1 MYFYPFS
8 RCKIICLIKGRS
20 LKFTSLSALHAFLLL
35 VRFSFNFHSE
45 TTVTSPV
52 SSINSSSTPFTGYL
66 ILGESSSISMSITP
80 EKIAKKKQ
88 FECKH
93 SRQRFRP
100 SQPVHRP
107 TQPLFCSCCCSCLFV
122 FTHLKHAVSL
132 AKQGAYVSFAV
143 PSTSNLGLLVC
154 GVGRECQNFGHSL
167 DAVICSRICIQGLS
181 SLCICDCGSLCICD
195 CQYL

>member
-1 MYFYPFS
+1 M
-8 RCKIICLIKGRS
+8 
-20 LKFTSLSALHAFLLL
+20 KFTSLSALHAFLLL
-35 VRFSFNFHSE
+35 IRFSFNFHSE

-107 TQPLFCSCCCSCLFV
+107 TQPLFCSSCCSCLFV
-122 FTHLKHAVSL
+122 CFYAFEACCVSG
-132 AKQGAYVSFAV
+132 KTG
-143 PSTSNLGLLVC
+143 GVC
-154 GVGRECQNFGHSL
+154 FFRCAFY
-167 DAVICSRICIQGLS
+167 I
-181 SLCICDCGSLCICD
+181 
-195 CQYL
+195 